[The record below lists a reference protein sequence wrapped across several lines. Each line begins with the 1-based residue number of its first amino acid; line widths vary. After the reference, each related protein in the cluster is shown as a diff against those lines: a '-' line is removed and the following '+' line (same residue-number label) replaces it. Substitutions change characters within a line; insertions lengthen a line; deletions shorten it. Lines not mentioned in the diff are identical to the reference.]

1 MTMTSHKYPQKVLL
15 AVDGS
20 EYSEAAVSFLSSLPL
35 SFECTVVCLS
45 VIAPLRQHQRPV
57 LEAALEKAS
66 SKLRET
72 VQNVNVE
79 LRQGYPASEVIDYA
93 DQNQIDLI
101 VVGAK
106 GLRNT
111 INIPLG
117 GVAQQVVE
125 FARCPILIV
134 RRTVNRLRQVGLA
147 VDGSVQSTRA
157 TDYLSGFSLPPRA
170 FVRVCH
176 VLPPPPLD
184 EFIRETGFLGSYMNV
199 TINWDEIVEQSARQ
213 MQREEKAGKKL
224 LNNTLTQLRDSE
236 VRASKVLL
244 QGDAATELLK
254 YTDENEIDLL
264 VAGSRGL
271 SPIKSWLLG
280 SVSRNLVYHARCSVM
295 VVKGKI

>member
-1 MTMTSHKYPQKVLL
+1 MTMISHKYPQKVLL
-15 AVDGS
+15 AGDGS

-35 SFECTVVCLS
+35 SFESTVICLS
-45 VIAPLRQHQRPV
+45 VIAPLRPHQRPV

-72 VQNVNVE
+72 VHNVNVE
-79 LRQGYPASEVIDYA
+79 LRQGYPAAEVIDYA

-111 INIPLG
+111 MNIPLG

-125 FARCPILIV
+125 FARCPVLIV
-134 RRTVNRLRQVGLA
+134 RGTANRPRQVVLA
-147 VDGSVQSTRA
+147 VDGSAQSIRA
-157 TDYLSGFSLPPRA
+157 AEYLSGFSLPPRA

-184 EFIRETGFLGSYMNV
+184 EFIRETGFLSSYMNV
-199 TINWDEIVEQSARQ
+199 SINWDEIVKQSARQ
-213 MQREEKAGKKL
+213 MQKEDIEGQKL
-224 LNNTLTQLRDSE
+224 LKDSLDQLKVSE
-236 VRASKVLL
+236 KRASKVLMR
-244 QGDAATELLK
+244 GDAATELLK